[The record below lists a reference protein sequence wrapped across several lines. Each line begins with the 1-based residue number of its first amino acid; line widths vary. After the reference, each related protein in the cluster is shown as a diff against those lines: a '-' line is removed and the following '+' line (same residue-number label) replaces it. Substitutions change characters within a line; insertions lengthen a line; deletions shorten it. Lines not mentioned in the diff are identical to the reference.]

1 MARKLKRGITVRD
14 FFERTRES
22 FSLKL
27 IAGRTGLRRIIR
39 ESTVNRPGLALAGFD
54 DYFAWKRVQAMGKA
68 EVSYLRK
75 CSSDERRER
84 LRNLFSW
91 KIPCVV
97 VARKFRPFPEM
108 LELAEE
114 LRIPILQTPMITM
127 KFINAATL
135 FLESEMAPSTT
146 VQAGMVDIQ
155 GIGVL
160 IQGKSGVG
168 KTECALSLLRRG
180 YSLVSDDVTRVRL
193 VEGRELVG
201 TAPETTRYYMEVR
214 GLGII
219 DVAAIFGISSIRRE
233 KRVDLAVTLVDW
245 TKDRPEIDRI
255 GLERSMVQ
263 ILGISVPHVILPVRP
278 GRETAHLVEVAA
290 LSEKLRTL
298 GWNAAEVFNQR
309 LIESMRNLVD

>member
-1 MARKLKRGITVRD
+1 MKRRPKRGITVSD
-14 FFERTRES
+14 FFERTAES
-22 FSLKL
+22 LSLKL
-27 IAGRTGLRRIIR
+27 IAGRGGMQRIIR

-68 EVSYLRK
+68 EISYLRK
-75 CSSDERRER
+75 CPAEERRER
-84 LRNLFSW
+84 LRLLFRW

-97 VARKFRPFPEM
+97 LARQFRPFPEI

-114 LRIPILQTPMITM
+114 LRVPIFQTPMITM

-135 FLESEMAPSTT
+135 FLESEMAPSTL

-160 IQGKSGVG
+160 IQGRSGVG

-180 YSLVSDDVTRVRL
+180 YSLVADDVTRVRL

-201 TAPETTRYYMEVR
+201 TSPETTRYHMEVR
-214 GLGII
+214 GLGIV
-219 DVAAIFGISSIRRE
+219 DVAALFGISSIRQE
-233 KRVDLAVTLVDW
+233 KRVDLAVTLVDQ
-245 TKDRPEIDRI
+245 TKEGPEIDRI
-255 GLERSMVQ
+255 GLERSTVR
-263 ILGISVPHVILPVRP
+263 ILGISVPHVLLLVRP

-290 LSEKLRTL
+290 LNEKLRSL
-298 GWNAAEVFNQR
+298 GWNAAELFNR
-309 LIESMRNLVD
+309 KLIEAMGALAD